1 MHYQTINHGGG
12 NGVTAPQ
19 KQATLQL
26 DRLNSFPLGRKHATS
41 LDFSKVVPID
51 NLKTVAKDVI
61 DLNTEV
67 KIMGGATT
75 APVMSNIRQIVDTYR
90 VPYQAIY
97 GDDWENVIGV
107 IKQKGDSAPIDA
119 RAWFSPSAL
128 LNYFISATSALIA
141 ADTVQYY
148 DSFFRLLLSIRAI
161 FGDESIL
168 PYFNIHLNK
177 VVSAPDE
184 GFIGPFV
191 AARLKQS
198 FEALS
203 LTKSYLVVD
212 YGDSVVYYYFNADQ
226 ELPVDVIYNYRY
238 VASYAE
244 FLEIIENAPN
254 IDVVDTETTN
264 IFANT
269 YYSVLNTLNS
279 AGFAYTGYNGPIN
292 FENVV
297 AYQLVL
303 ADKFSNSR
311 IDNIYTPKQYLNMLK
326 GIFTN
331 TPFSSIFQ
339 SYYIIDGAV
348 YFYSP
353 VSKRVFSSFFNTQYG
368 ASFVSNSLKYLLAI
382 FSFGRPLRF
391 GDYFTASRLEPL
403 AQGDVKVTVQDGE
416 VSAMDMKQKE
426 WIYSFLYNLNI
437 ASSEFKD
444 YIKGIFGADINPSR
458 ADIIR
463 LVRSERYL
471 GKESIENTGSAQ
483 FDLATTE
490 GKIPITTALRGGA
503 LPAKLMYHS
512 KEAGLLIT
520 VVWHDVE
527 IYRSNTISRDAFVTN
542 VEEEYIPELE
552 FTGDQ
557 VILTQELDAS
567 TKVSDYFA
575 WNQKYAEYKMR
586 YSFVSGAFLGDYG
599 NQMIVTDSGYVM
611 NNGAEYLSSDFI
623 RQSIVDYNRFF
634 PSNMFYTMPVHAY
647 AIVVSD
653 CNAKRPMYINPQ
665 PMR

>member
-1 MHYQTINHGGG
+1 MHYQTINQGGG

-67 KIMGGATT
+67 KILGGATS

-107 IKQKGDSAPIDA
+107 VKQKGDSCPNDA
-119 RAWFSPSAL
+119 RAWFSPSNL
-128 LNYFISATSALIA
+128 LTQLLSTVSSLVSS
-141 ADTVQYY
+141 DTKQYY
-148 DSFFRLLLSIRAI
+148 EVYFKLLLVFRSI

-191 AARLKQS
+191 STCLKQS
-198 FEALS
+198 FESLS
-203 LTKSYLVVD
+203 LTRSFMVVN
-212 YGDSVVYYYFNADQ
+212 YGDSVVYYYFNHEQ
-226 ELPVDVIYNYRY
+226 VLPVDVVYNYRF
-238 VASYAE
+238 VGSFAE

-254 IDVVDTETTN
+254 IDIVDTETTN

-269 YYSVLNTLNS
+269 YYSVLTTFNS

-297 AYQLVL
+297 AYQLVI

-311 IDNIYTPKQYLNMLK
+311 IDNVYTPFQYLNMLR
-326 GIFTN
+326 GLFTSG
-331 TPFSSIFQ
+331 PLSSYVTRTY
-339 SYYIIDGAV
+339 SIDGAF
-348 YFYSP
+348 YTYSP
-353 VSKRVFSSFFNTQYG
+353 VSNFVFSNVTKLFGLDYVLS
-368 ASFVSNSLKYLLAI
+368 SLNYLLSI
-382 FSFGRPLRF
+382 FTFGRPLRF

-416 VSAMDMKQKE
+416 VSAMDMNKKE
-426 WIYSFLYNLNI
+426 WLYSFLYNLNI

-444 YIKGIFGADINPSR
+444 YIKGIFGADIYPSR

-527 IYRSNTISRDAFVTN
+527 IYRSNTISRDAFVTS

-567 TKVSDYFA
+567 ARVSDYFA
-575 WNQKYAEYKMR
+575 WIQKYAEYKMR

-653 CNAKRPMYINPQ
+653 CSAKRPMYINPQ

>member
-1 MHYQTINHGGG
+1 MHYQTINQGGG
-12 NGVTAPQ
+12 NGVAAPQ

-51 NLKTVAKDVI
+51 NLKIVAKDVI

-107 IKQKGDSAPIDA
+107 VKQKGDSCPNDA
-119 RAWFSPSAL
+119 RAWFSPSSVLTKL
-128 LNYFISATSALIA
+128 LSYVSRLSS
-141 ADTVQYY
+141 DEVKQYY
-148 DSFFRLLLSIRAI
+148 EIYFKILLVFRAI
-161 FGDESIL
+161 FADESIL

-191 AARLKQS
+191 SSCLKQS
-198 FEALS
+198 FEALG
-203 LTKSYLVVD
+203 LTKSFMVVN
-212 YGDSVVYYYFNADQ
+212 YGDSVVYYYFNAEQ
-226 ELPVDVIYNYRY
+226 ELPVDVIYNYRF
-238 VASYAE
+238 VGSYAE

-254 IDVVDTETTN
+254 IDIVDTENIN

-269 YYSVLNTLNS
+269 YYSVLTTFNS
-279 AGFAYTGYNGPIN
+279 AGFAYTGYDGPVN
-292 FENVV
+292 FEAIV

-311 IDNIYTPKQYLNMLK
+311 IDNIYTPKQFLSSLR
-326 GIFTN
+326 GAFDG
-331 TPFSSIFQ
+331 PFRNQDI
-339 SYYIIDGAV
+339 SYYIDGNR
-348 YFYSP
+348 YYYSP
-353 VSKRVFSSFFNTQYG
+353 VSNNFFTQALNFSLSYG
-368 ASFVSNSLKYLLAI
+368 LDYSLGLLNYLISI

-416 VSAMDMKQKE
+416 VSAMDMNKKE
-426 WIYSFLYNLNI
+426 WLYSFLYNLNI

-567 TKVSDYFA
+567 TRVSDYFA
-575 WNQKYAEYKMR
+575 WIQKYAEYKMR

-623 RQSIVDYNRFF
+623 RQSIADYNRFF